1 MRARS
6 GQAAAAYGVYPERLQ
21 LAESIGGL
29 GPPRECWLGG
39 ERHGVKI
46 DSFDGDNSP
55 RSYLRSATGEQL
67 VGKTLLFTTTNGSKA
82 AQAVKPAHQL
92 LLGSFV
98 NLSAVREHLL
108 RTEGPV
114 LLQCSGTSGERSDE
128 DELFAGLL
136 ALQVSWG
143 DWVAVPRG
151 LHPPRP
157 NIAPA
162 PAALLRLGG
171 LLPPRPG
178 LLSSAHM
185 ALH

>member
-1 MRARS
+1 M
-6 GQAAAAYGVYPERLQ
+6 
-21 LAESIGGL
+21 
-29 GPPRECWLGG
+29 
-39 ERHGVKI
+39 
-46 DSFDGDNSP
+46 
-55 RSYLRSATGEQL
+55 RSATGEQL

-108 RTEGPV
+108 QTEGPV

-143 DWVAVPRG
+143 VWVAVPRG

-162 PAALLRLGG
+162 PAASLRLGG
-171 LLPPRPG
+171 LLLPPRLALERLALEAIAWHFPWHF
-178 LLSSAHM
+178 LAHGTSL
-185 ALH
+185 AHICQD